1 MDRPPSPARRRK
13 ARRLALQALYQWL
26 LARDDPET
34 VAAQFRDA
42 GQGKVDWEHFDA
54 LFPAAAR
61 RAEEL
66 DARLAPL
73 LDREV
78 GALDPVERA
87 ALYLG
92 AFELQERPDVPWRVV
107 VSECVELAKVFGGEG
122 GHKYVNGVLDRLAGE
137 LRPEAARGPL
147 TESETV
153 RRLLAGPG
161 PAFPRDGV
169 RLGAGDDAAAL
180 AVPAGRLLCVSA
192 DTLVEG
198 VHFPAGTEPEQVGR
212 RALAVNLSDLAAMG
226 ASPLCFTLS
235 LTLPAADRDWLDGFS
250 RGLAAPAREHD
261 CPLVGGDTNAGPL
274 SVTIQVHGLVAED
287 AMIRRNGAKPGDRI
301 YVSGC
306 LGDGAVALAVL
317 GCGTH
322 LGAAFEVDAKALDAA
337 QRGYLER
344 AFYRPTPRI
353 ALGRACGALVSAGID
368 VSDGLDGDLG
378 HILKAS
384 GVGAA
389 VRLEALPRSAAAA
402 RCAGP
407 EAWRLAALFG
417 GDDYELCLTVPPE
430 RCGELEALASE
441 LDTPLRAI
449 GEIAAGRG
457 VRYLGADGAEVAMDA
472 AASWRHFGP
481 RTAP

>member
-1 MDRPPSPARRRK
+1 MGGAPSPGRRRK

-26 LARDDPET
+26 LARDDPDGIS
-34 VAAQFRDA
+34 AQFHDA
-42 GQGKVDWEHFDA
+42 GQGKVDWEYFDA
-54 LFPAAAR
+54 LFPATAR
-61 RAEEL
+61 RAAEL

-107 VSECVELAKVFGGEG
+107 VNECVELAKVFGGDG

-137 LRPEAARGPL
+137 LRPGEARGPL
-147 TESETV
+147 TESGAI
-153 RRLLAGPG
+153 RRLLSG

-180 AVPAGRLLCVSA
+180 AVPAGRLLCVST
-192 DTLVEG
+192 DTLVPG
-198 VHFPAGTEPEQVGR
+198 VHFPAGADPERIGR

-235 LTLPAADRDWLDGFS
+235 LTLPEADRDWLDGFR
-250 RGLAAPAREHD
+250 RGLAGPAKEHD
-261 CPLVGGDTNAGPL
+261 CPLVGGDTTAGPL
-274 SVTIQVHGLVAED
+274 SVTIQVHGLAAED
-287 AMIRRNGAKPGDRI
+287 AMIRRDGARPGDRI

-322 LGAAFEVDAKALDAA
+322 LGAAFKVDAKALDAA
-337 QRGYLER
+337 QREHLER
-344 AFYRPTPRI
+344 AFYQPTPRI

-378 HILKAS
+378 RILEAS
-384 GVGAA
+384 GVGAV

-407 EAWRLAALFG
+407 EACRLAALFG

-430 RCGELEALASE
+430 RCGELEALAAD

-449 GEIAAGRG
+449 GETVAGRG
-457 VRYLGADGAEVAMDA
+457 LRYLGADGAEVAMGA